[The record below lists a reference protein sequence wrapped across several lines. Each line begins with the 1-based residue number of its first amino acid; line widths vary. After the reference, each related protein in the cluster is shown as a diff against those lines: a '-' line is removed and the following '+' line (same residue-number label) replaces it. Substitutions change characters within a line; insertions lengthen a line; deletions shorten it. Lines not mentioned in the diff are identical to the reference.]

1 MQPQKPAVVSANKRL
16 QKPLQ
21 HSCFFFLL
29 TDHHGKGKAN
39 QGISISL
46 TQTTALIRACL
57 MKPVY
62 TLAIVRQPRSLG
74 EQR

>member
-16 QKPLQ
+16 QKLLQ
-21 HSCFFFLL
+21 HFFFSLL
-29 TDHHGKGKAN
+29 KDHHGKGKAN

-62 TLAIVRQPRSLG
+62 TLAIVCEPRSLG
-74 EQR
+74 EQH